1 MKSPFDD
8 LQIEAAEVC
17 EFFAVFAR
25 FEYAMKAT
33 RYCRGDR
40 FGNAVPD
47 WHSLKDSL
55 GGAITETGD
64 EDTDKAITYL
74 VHEPPLVQKFIEERP
89 EFREAQLDGDTMGA
103 QAIEAAKRV
112 RNNIFHGGKHTPHSP
127 PERDAKLV
135 QAARAVLEVCLL
147 ADAELKSEFEHQ
159 LV

>member
-8 LQIEAAEVC
+8 LQIEEAEVC

-40 FGNAVPD
+40 YGNAVPD
-47 WHSLKDSL
+47 WHSLKENL
-55 GGAITETGD
+55 GGVISETGD
-64 EDTDKAITYL
+64 EATDKAIAYL
-74 VHEPPLVQKFIEERP
+74 VHEPPLVQKVVDERP
-89 EFREAQLDGDTMGA
+89 E
-103 QAIEAAKRV
+103 RV
-112 RNNIFHGGKHTPHSP
+112 RNNLFHGGKHTPHSP

-135 QAARAVLEVCLL
+135 QTARAILEVCLL
-147 ADAELKSEFEHQ
+147 VDAELNSEFEHQ

>member
-1 MKSPFDD
+1 
-8 LQIEAAEVC
+8 
-17 EFFAVFAR
+17 
-25 FEYAMKAT
+25 
-33 RYCRGDR
+33 
-40 FGNAVPD
+40 
-47 WHSLKDSL
+47 
-55 GGAITETGD
+55 
-64 EDTDKAITYL
+64 
-74 VHEPPLVQKFIEERP
+74 
-89 EFREAQLDGDTMGA
+89 MGA

>member
-33 RYCRGDR
+33 RYCGGDR
-40 FGNAVPD
+40 HGNAVPD
-47 WHSLKDSL
+47 WRSLKDEL
-55 GGAITETGD
+55 GGAIAESGD
-64 EDTDKAITYL
+64 EVTNKAIGYL
-74 VHEPPLVQKFIEERP
+74 VNEPPLVQKFVDGRP
-89 EFREAQLDGDTMGA
+89 EFREVPLDGNTLGA

-112 RNNIFHGGKHTPHSP
+112 RNNLFHGGKHTPHSP

-135 QAARAVLEVCLL
+135 QTAFAILEACLKV
-147 ADAELKSEFEHQ
+147 DAELNSEFERQ